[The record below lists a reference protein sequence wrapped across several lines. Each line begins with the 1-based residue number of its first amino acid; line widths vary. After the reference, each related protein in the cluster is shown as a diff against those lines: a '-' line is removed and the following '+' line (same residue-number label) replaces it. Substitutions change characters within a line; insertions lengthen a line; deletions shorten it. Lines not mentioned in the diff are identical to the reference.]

1 MSGDVSRK
9 NGRSPVLPLLPAQRG
24 RGGNRGMNRGEEW
37 LFSSVFSVQ
46 KETEEAGD
54 KAIAYYSEYVRM
66 PGGSRRESAGG
77 REWLHC
83 PNQTGQRLPR
93 GLKEQWEW
101 RQHWEKHCWE
111 LSVPPKGGGT
121 MFFQW
126 EARGRE
132 SCSYSEKQTGRSLGV
147 EKRCKGRREVIAGE
161 RLHSGWGHSAKR
173 Q

>member
-1 MSGDVSRK
+1 MKSRRDGKEPGATPTRMLKIVLLWMSGKVQDKRRERTRLTLERK
-9 NGRSPVLPLLPAQRG
+9 EAEEAGGLQIKNDTEGKAEEGRLEMFQGRRAGAQSCLCCLLRGGGQRG

-66 PGGSRRESAGG
+66 LGGSRRESAGG

-83 PNQTGQRLPR
+83 PNQRGQLPR

-101 RQHWEKHCWE
+101 RQH
-111 LSVPPKGGGT
+111 
-121 MFFQW
+121 
-126 EARGRE
+126 
-132 SCSYSEKQTGRSLGV
+132 
-147 EKRCKGRREVIAGE
+147 
-161 RLHSGWGHSAKR
+161 
-173 Q
+173 